1 MTEKLEPFLPDFLQ
15 DYDSMYAFLTDQAIK
30 VSSQKLSGAKT
41 KNRSKAKGDFFEN
54 LASEV
59 IAEHPEIELPASKV
73 RCEFT
78 GGSWEDG
85 IDLIFKDDN
94 SGKVLL
100 YAQVKWSIKEVD
112 HLDIILSK
120 FESYYRKNVLNQ
132 PDSDESVEQLSL
144 LNSLA
149 ESSFSQ
155 VQNSD
160 QVEFA
165 IITLRSN
172 CDKIVDRYKKS
183 RRSSKNFYD
192 FLASN
197 GSLHIINGT
206 QVFDFLK
213 TNLSRLCGILPDVE
227 LQLEET
233 PIVIGNVAI
242 GVISAESLSKCF
254 SKTRESLFFE
264 NVRLF
269 KGEDSGRKQRG
280 KNREPVNSE
289 ILKTMVEEPE
299 KMLSRNNG
307 ITFRAQKI
315 VLKDDNPS
323 YLFLEKASIVNG
335 CQTTYMV
342 VKAFEESPE
351 SAQNAKIL
359 IKIVETDSS
368 WDVAEAANFQ
378 NKINQ
383 IDLKLAKYL
392 RPQIAQRAGMASGI
406 NIEGNTN
413 QSSLLEKLSSARA
426 SYEDV
431 KILFLGLFSRS
442 PGNTIAANYT
452 EFRYSLLD
460 QFLRQ
465 EQDALN
471 DSLLKLI
478 IEIQSRSDKVSEEVS
493 GKFSPNYSDLF
504 KRFIERGS
512 YRAFLAITAGCITV
526 RRNIYQENIDIQELT
541 KFLESLI
548 ENKSEYLKAYRV
560 SFMTLANKVVDW
572 NKTKEENL
580 KNMHNEVE
588 SAGTTKNF
596 GNLLNIG
603 IENFNQSY

>member
-1 MTEKLEPFLPDFLQ
+1 M
-15 DYDSMYAFLTDQAIK
+15 
-30 VSSQKLSGAKT
+30 
-41 KNRSKAKGDFFEN
+41 
-54 LASEV
+54 

-94 SGKVLL
+94 NDKVLL
-100 YAQVKWSIKEVD
+100 YAQVKWSISKVD
-112 HLDIILSK
+112 DFDTILSK
-120 FESYYRKNVLNQ
+120 FESFYRKSVLNQ
-132 PDSDESVEQLSL
+132 SDSDKSTEQLSL
-144 LNSLA
+144 LSSLA
-149 ESSFSQ
+149 DSSFSQ
-155 VQNSD
+155 VQDND

-165 IITLRSN
+165 IITLKNN
-172 CDKIVDRYKKS
+172 CDKIIDRYRKSERPSKK
-183 RRSSKNFYD
+183 FYD
-192 FLASN
+192 FLMGN
-197 GSLHIINGT
+197 NSLNVIDGI
-206 QVFDFLK
+206 QVFNILK

-227 LQLEET
+227 LKLEGI
-233 PIVIGNVAI
+233 PITVGNVTI
-242 GVISAESLSKCF
+242 GVISAKNLAECF

-315 VLKDDNPS
+315 TVENNDPS
-323 YLFLEKASIVNG
+323 YLFLEKANIVNG

-359 IKIVETDSS
+359 VKIVETDSS

-392 RPQIAQRAGMASGI
+392 RPQIAQRAGMASGV

-413 QSSLLEKLSSARA
+413 PSSLLEKLSSARA

-452 EFRYSLLD
+452 EFRYSLLE

-465 EQDALN
+465 EQDTLN

-478 IEIQSRSDKVSEEVS
+478 IEIQSGSDKISEEVS
-493 GKFSPNYSDLF
+493 RKFSPEYSDLF

-512 YRAFLAITAGCITV
+512 YRAFLTITAGCIVV
-526 RRNIYQENIDIQELT
+526 RRNIYKENLDIQELT
-541 KFLESLI
+541 NFLESLVK
-548 ENKSEYLKAYRV
+548 NKSGFLRAYRV
-560 SFMTLANKVVDW
+560 SFMTLAKA
-572 NKTKEENL
+572 L
-580 KNMHNEVE
+580 PG
-588 SAGTTKNF
+588 SG
-596 GNLLNIG
+596 
-603 IENFNQSY
+603 

>member
-1 MTEKLEPFLPDFLQ
+1 MTEKSESFLPDFLQ
-15 DYDSMYAFLTDQAIK
+15 DYDSMYSFLTDQAMKI
-30 VSSQKLSGAKT
+30 SLQKLGGAKT
-41 KNRSKAKGDFFEN
+41 KNKSKAKRDFFEN

-78 GGSWEDG
+78 GGSWEEG
-85 IDLIFKDDN
+85 IDLIFRDDN
-94 SGKVLL
+94 SDKILL
-100 YAQVKWSIKEVD
+100 YAQVKWSITEVD
-112 HLDIILSK
+112 HFDIILSK

-132 PDSDESVEQLSL
+132 SDFDKPTEQLSL
-144 LNSLA
+144 LSSLA
-149 ESSFSQ
+149 NSPFPQ

-165 IITLRSN
+165 IITLKSN
-172 CDKIVDRYKKS
+172 CGKIIDRYKKTK
-183 RRSSKNFYD
+183 RSSKNFYD

-197 GSLHIINGT
+197 NSLYVIDGI

-227 LQLEET
+227 LKLEET
-233 PIVIGNVAI
+233 PITIGNVAI
-242 GVISAESLSKCF
+242 GVISAESLSECF

-289 ILKTMVEEPE
+289 ILKTMIDEPE

-315 VLKDDNPS
+315 ISKNDDPS
-323 YLFLEKASIVNG
+323 YLFLEKANIVNG

-342 VKAFEESPE
+342 VKVFEESPE

-359 IKIVETDSS
+359 VKIVETDSS

-413 QSSLLEKLSSARA
+413 PSSLLEKLSSARA

-431 KILFLGLFSRS
+431 KVLFLGLFSRS

-493 GKFSPNYSDLF
+493 SKFSPDYSDLF

-526 RRNIYQENIDIQELT
+526 RRNIYRENLDIQELAQ
-541 KFLESLI
+541 FLESLI
-548 ENKSEYLKAYRV
+548 EDESGFLKAYRV

-580 KNMHNEVE
+580 KKY
-588 SAGTTKNF
+588 A
-596 GNLLNIG
+596 
-603 IENFNQSY
+603 